1 MAGKGRVFMRILVV
15 EDERDLNRIIVR
27 RLSAAG
33 YTADACFDGLEA
45 LDYLAG
51 AEYDAAV
58 FDVMMPKLDG
68 FSAVRRMREAGD
80 MTPVL
85 FLTARDAIDDKVKG
99 LDLGAD
105 DYLIKPFA
113 FEELLA
119 RIRVL
124 TRKKA
129 GNVSNTYEAA
139 DLVLDAA
146 AHTVKRGGKDI
157 SLSAKEFALLE
168 YLLRNKGKVLSRT
181 MIENSLWNFDYADGT
196 NAVDVYTRYLRKKID
211 DDFEPKLIH
220 TVRGSGYILKD

>member
-1 MAGKGRVFMRILVV
+1 MRILVV
-15 EDERDLNRIIVR
+15 EDDADLNELIRR
-27 RLSAAG
+27 RLKKEG
-33 YTADACFDGLEA
+33 YGADGCFDGEEA
-45 LDYLAG
+45 LNYLSSADYDLMIT
-51 AEYDAAV
+51 DI
-58 FDVMMPKLDG
+58 MMPRQDG
-68 FSAVRRMREAGD
+68 LSLVRQLRQQGNSM
-80 MTPVL
+80 PVI
-85 FLTARDAIDDKVKG
+85 FLSARDSVEDRVTG
-99 LDLGAD
+99 LDVGAD

-181 MIENSLWNFDYADGT
+181 MIENSLWNFDYAGGT
-196 NAVDVYTRYLRKKID
+196 NAVDVYIRYLRKKID